1 VSALRD
7 LQEIAIRGELDEI
20 VGADVLIATAL
31 RALLEGV
38 NSPSLPLLA
47 ALSRR
52 EEGEAHDL
60 FQAVIA
66 ELDIAP
72 PSPIDTPAGRWQ
84 LVRWLCQAIT
94 DGTADPEF
102 AGRLIWYRGW
112 KELDH
117 PDSLRPLISWV
128 SQWDEWNPDPERL
141 LIRKG
146 IVEEA
151 RRFLEGP

>member
-1 VSALRD
+1 MNALRE
-7 LQEIAIRGELDEI
+7 LQDIAIREAHDEI

-38 NSPSLPLLA
+38 DSPSLQLLA
-47 ALSRR
+47 GLSRR

-60 FQAVIA
+60 FRAVTV

-72 PSPIDTPAGRWQ
+72 PSPAHTPAERWH
-84 LVRWLCQAIT
+84 LVRWLCQAIA
-94 DGTADPEF
+94 DGTADPQL
-102 AGRLIWYRGW
+102 AGFLIWYRGW
-112 KELDH
+112 DELGR
-117 PDSLRPLISWV
+117 PDSIRPIVSWM
-128 SQWDEWNPDPERL
+128 SQWDEWNPDPERR
-141 LIRKG
+141 LIREG